1 MSYNLDYGNIKSSLS
16 IYSSQLKELEK
27 SREILIK
34 ESREVVSLC
43 SKAIILIHSNKI
55 SDAASLLQNSFS
67 IITHLRTY
75 VISDLDRYLW
85 PAEQEYVEAIILKE
99 IAEKKSSLSG
109 YTELNVS
116 LNAYVGGLLDSIG
129 EMKRMIYDRLR
140 KNDLQFSLSLFE
152 IMQSV
157 YDLLYPF
164 SVYDNIIN
172 GVRKKLDISKRIIE
186 DTRITMTEA
195 YQRNEFLSEFTRI
208 SNPEP

>member
-1 MSYNLDYGNIKSSLS
+1 MSYNLDYDNIKSSLT

-43 SKAIILIHSNKI
+43 SKAIVLIHSNKI
-55 SDAASLLQNSFS
+55 SDAESLLQNSFS
-67 IITHLRTY
+67 IIAHLRTY

-99 IAEKKSSLSG
+99 IAERKSSLSG

-116 LNAYVGGLLDSIG
+116 LNAYVGGLLDSVG
-129 EMKRMIYDRLR
+129 EMKRMIYDHLR

-195 YQRNEFLSEFTRI
+195 YQRNEFLSEFKRV

>member
-1 MSYNLDYGNIKSSLS
+1 MSYSLDFNNIKSSLS
-16 IYSSQLKELEK
+16 TYSSQLKELEK

-34 ESREVVSLC
+34 ESREVISLC
-43 SKAIILIHSNKI
+43 SKAIIFIHSNKI
-55 SDAASLLQNSFS
+55 ADAESLLQNSFS

-99 IAEKKSSLSG
+99 IAERKGSLSG
-109 YTELNVS
+109 HADLNVS
-116 LNAYVGGLLDSIG
+116 LNAYVGGLLDSVG
-129 EMKRMIYDRLR
+129 EIKRMIYDRLR

-152 IMQSV
+152 IMQSI

-195 YQRNEFLSEFTRI
+195 FQRNEFLSEFKSI
-208 SNPEP
+208 SKPEP

>member
-1 MSYNLDYGNIKSSLS
+1 MSYNLDYGNIKTSLS

-55 SDAASLLQNSFS
+55 TEAESLLQNSFS
-67 IITHLRTY
+67 IIIHLRTY

-99 IAEKKSSLSG
+99 IAERKSSLSG
-109 YTELNVS
+109 YTDLNVS
-116 LNAYVGGLLDSIG
+116 LNAYVGGLLDSVG
-129 EMKRMIYDRLR
+129 EIKRMIYDRLR

-152 IMQSV
+152 IMQSI

-195 YQRNEFLSEFTRI
+195 YQRNEFLSEFQKI
-208 SNPEP
+208 SKPEP

>member
-1 MSYNLDYGNIKSSLS
+1 MSYNLDYDNIRSSLS

-55 SDAASLLQNSFS
+55 TDAESLLQNSFS
-67 IITHLRTY
+67 IINNLRTY

-99 IAEKKSSLSG
+99 IAERKSSLSG
-109 YTELNVS
+109 HTDLNVS
-116 LNAYVGGLLDSIG
+116 LNAYVGGLLDSVG
-129 EMKRMIYDRLR
+129 EVKRMIYDRLR

-152 IMQSV
+152 IMQSI

-164 SVYDNIIN
+164 SVYDNIMN

-195 YQRNEFLSEFTRI
+195 YQRNEFLSEFKRI
-208 SNPEP
+208 AKPEP